1 MGKDTSNVV
10 LVTGASGG
18 IGKAIVNK
26 YSRQGLTMAIAD
38 KDEDAANKLVHE
50 INQSSGKAMAFP
62 GNLLDQN
69 YSDNLAN
76 EVKEKLGSIDIL
88 LSLIHI

>member
-1 MGKDTSNVV
+1 MGKDKSNVV

-38 KDEDAANKLVHE
+38 KDEE
-50 INQSSGKAMAFP
+50 
-62 GNLLDQN
+62 LLDYIAKRETTIPKMEALNQ
-69 YSDNLAN
+69 
-76 EVKEKLGSIDIL
+76 E
-88 LSLIHI
+88 H